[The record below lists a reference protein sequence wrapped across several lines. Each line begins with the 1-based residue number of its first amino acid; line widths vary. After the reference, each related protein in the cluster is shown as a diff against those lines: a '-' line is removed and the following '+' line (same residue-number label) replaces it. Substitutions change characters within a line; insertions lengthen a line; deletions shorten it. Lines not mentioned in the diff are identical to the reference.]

1 MDYPRIAVFILAASL
16 AGSRLELPVPTF
28 LPTKHQPEQSKSGP
42 SAPSPRGSSQDAPAS
57 EPNLVL
63 RDGTAVP
70 LKFARTISSSQVMAG
85 ETVQLVA
92 VGDFRLGNFVVISA
106 GSPAR
111 ATVVLAEPKR
121 KTGRGGSLE
130 LRIDTIRLATGEN
143 APLRMTEDVKSGDSK
158 RVMASG
164 LIASF
169 LGLYPASL
177 LLTNVQGK
185 DAVIAAGT
193 EVTAYLNGDVCL
205 DPLKLQASAAAFQT
219 HDNFQHQDGSK

>member
-1 MDYPRIAVFILAASL
+1 MGYHPIAFLILAAGLGGTRLGLPLSPRL
-16 AGSRLELPVPTF
+16 AMN
-28 LPTKHQPEQSKSGP
+28 HQQEQSKSAR
-42 SAPSPRGSSQDAPAS
+42 SASSTCGASPDAAT
-57 EPNLVL
+57 EGKLVL

-70 LKFARTISSSQVMAG
+70 LKFAHPISSSQVIAG
-85 ETVQLVA
+85 ETVDLAA
-92 VGDFRLGNFVVISA
+92 VGEFHLGNFVVIAA

-158 RVMASG
+158 RVMAGG

-193 EVTAYLNGDVCL
+193 EVTAYVNGDVCF
-205 DPLKLQASAAAFQT
+205 DPSKLPAPAPALQT
-219 HDNFQHQDGSK
+219 HDNLQQQDGSK